1 MNIKTFILSCLLAII
16 AIHANT
22 EDVDFVVD
30 GLGYRITSTTDLT
43 VEVVRGP
50 DLAVVTVPSTVV
62 FNKRT
67 FRVKGIGSW
76 AFSYANNLESI
87 DMPSITDIPNCT
99 FWYCSHLTHV
109 NMPAVKHIGVGAFY
123 SCPSLPSV
131 DLPVATSIGDSAFY
145 DCEALTSL
153 SMPAATSIGESA
165 FYNCY
170 ALTSVS
176 LPAATSIG
184 SGAFYSCWRLTG
196 VDMPSATSIGESAFY
211 HCSLTSVTLPAATS
225 IGNNAFYDCND
236 LTSVTLPAATSIGN
250 GAFKCCGALTSVTL
264 SAATSIG
271 NNAFNNC
278 NALTSV
284 SMPAATSIGD
294 GAFIYCASLCDI
306 YVGEQPAVF
315 KLIGNNPPFDKVTY
329 ATATL
334 HVPTGCAPKYKAAN
348 IWKNFNFISEDYN
361 PTGIKSTKADNVKI
375 HTDNGYVQLT
385 GLKEREKVEF
395 YSISGQLLGAPI
407 ANGGTVSIKTSEHVV
422 ICKMGGSSVKI
433 LVK

>member
-1 MNIKTFILSCLLAII
+1 M
-16 AIHANT
+16 
-22 EDVDFVVD
+22 
-30 GLGYRITSTTDLT
+30 
-43 VEVVRGP
+43 
-50 DLAVVTVPSTVV
+50 

-76 AFSYANNLESI
+76 AFSYRNNLESI
-87 DMPSITDIPNCT
+87 DMPSITDIPEGT
-99 FWYCSHLTHV
+99 FWHCSHLTHV

-123 SCPSLPSV
+123 SCSSLPSV

-165 FYNCY
+165 FYECYALTSVSLPAATSIVNCAFY
-170 ALTSVS
+170 DCGALTSVS

-196 VDMPSATSIGESAFY
+196 VDMP
-211 HCSLTSVTLPAATS
+211 AATS
-225 IGNNAFYDCND
+225 IGNNAFYN
-236 LTSVTLPAATSIGN
+236 
-250 GAFKCCGALTSVTL
+250 CG
-264 SAATSIG
+264 
-271 NNAFNNC
+271 
-278 NALTSV
+278 ALTSV
-284 SMPAATSIGD
+284 SMPAATSIGN
-294 GAFIYCASLCDI
+294 GAFEYCASLCDI

-315 KLIGNNPPFDKVTY
+315 KLIDNDPPFDKVTY

-361 PTGIKSTKADNVKI
+361 PTGIKSTKDDNVKI

-422 ICKMGGSSVKI
+422 ICKMGEASIKI
-433 LVK
+433 LVKK

>member
-1 MNIKTFILSCLLAII
+1 
-16 AIHANT
+16 
-22 EDVDFVVD
+22 
-30 GLGYRITSTTDLT
+30 
-43 VEVVRGP
+43 
-50 DLAVVTVPSTVV
+50 
-62 FNKRT
+62 
-67 FRVKGIGSW
+67 
-76 AFSYANNLESI
+76 
-87 DMPSITDIPNCT
+87 
-99 FWYCSHLTHV
+99 
-109 NMPAVKHIGVGAFY
+109 MPAVKHIGVGAIY

-184 SGAFYSCWRLTG
+184 SGAFYGCWRLTG
-196 VDMPSATSIGESAFY
+196 VDMPSATSIGGGAFFQ
-211 HCSLTSVTLPAATS
+211 CGALASVTLPAATS
-225 IGNNAFYDCND
+225 IGSNAF
-236 LTSVTLPAATSIGN
+236 SG
-250 GAFKCCGALTSVTL
+250 CGS
-264 SAATSIG
+264 
-271 NNAFNNC
+271 
-278 NALTSV
+278 LTSV
-284 SMPAATSIGD
+284 SMPAATSIGN
-294 GAFIYCASLCDI
+294 GAFEYCASLCDI

-315 KLIGNNPPFDKVTY
+315 KLIDNDPPFDKVTY

>member
-16 AIHANT
+16 AIHANA

-43 VEVVRGP
+43 VEVVQGP

-76 AFSYANNLESI
+76 AFSYRNNLESI
-87 DMPSITDIPNCT
+87 DMPSITDIPEGT
-99 FWYCSHLTHV
+99 FWHCSHLTHV

-123 SCPSLPSV
+123 SCSSLPSV

-165 FYNCY
+165 FYECYALTSVSLPAATSIVNCAFY
-170 ALTSVS
+170 DCGALTSVS

-196 VDMPSATSIGESAFY
+196 VDMP
-211 HCSLTSVTLPAATS
+211 AATS
-225 IGNNAFYDCND
+225 IGNNAFYN
-236 LTSVTLPAATSIGN
+236 
-250 GAFKCCGALTSVTL
+250 CG
-264 SAATSIG
+264 
-271 NNAFNNC
+271 
-278 NALTSV
+278 ALTSV
-284 SMPAATSIGD
+284 SMPAATSIGN
-294 GAFIYCASLCDI
+294 GAFEYCASLCDI

-315 KLIGNNPPFDKVTY
+315 KLIDNDPPFDKVTY

-361 PTGIKSTKADNVKI
+361 PTGIKSTKDDNVKI

-422 ICKMGGSSVKI
+422 ICKMGEASIKI
-433 LVK
+433 LVKK

>member
-16 AIHANT
+16 AIHANA

-43 VEVVRGP
+43 VEVVQGP
-50 DLAVVTVPSTVV
+50 DQAVVTVPSTVV

-76 AFSYANNLESI
+76 AFSYMNNLESI

-99 FWYCSHLTHV
+99 FWHCSHLTHV

-184 SGAFYSCWRLTG
+184 SGAFYGCWRLTG
-196 VDMPSATSIGESAFY
+196 VDMPSATSIGGGAFFQ
-211 HCSLTSVTLPAATS
+211 CDALASVTLPAATS
-225 IGNNAFYDCND
+225 IGSNAF
-236 LTSVTLPAATSIGN
+236 SG
-250 GAFKCCGALTSVTL
+250 CGS
-264 SAATSIG
+264 
-271 NNAFNNC
+271 
-278 NALTSV
+278 LTSV
-284 SMPAATSIGD
+284 SMPAATSIGN
-294 GAFIYCASLCDI
+294 GAFEYCASLCDI

-315 KLIGNNPPFDKVTY
+315 KLIDNDPPFDKVTY